1 MILNFFL
8 DKLKLRSFRKKYK
21 KLNLHNETSIK
32 NFCDLS
38 KVLVGKKT
46 YGEINVMDFSTSE
59 NKLIIGSYCSI
70 GPEVQFLL
78 GADHQTNAIST
89 YPFKVKVFGEEKE
102 AISKGNI
109 TVKDD
114 VWIGTRA
121 IICSG
126 VTIGQGAIIAAG
138 AIVTKDVEPYAIVG
152 GNPAKIIKYRV
163 SEECRKKLL
172 EVDIVK
178 LFDKVTKDNV
188 EMMYENA
195 RNVDLDKVLE
205 MCGE

>member
-1 MILNFFL
+1 MSTKHKHIA
-8 DKLKLRSFRKKYK
+8 
-21 KLNLHNETSIK
+21 
-32 NFCDLS
+32 FC
-38 KVLVGKKT
+38 
-46 YGEINVMDFSTSE
+46 IN
-59 NKLIIGSYCSI
+59 K
-70 GPEVQFLL
+70 
-78 GADHQTNAIST
+78 
-89 YPFKVKVFGEEKE
+89 
-102 AISKGNI
+102 
-109 TVKDD
+109 
-114 VWIGTRA
+114 
-121 IICSG
+121 
-126 VTIGQGAIIAAG
+126 
-138 AIVTKDVEPYAIVG
+138 PYAIVG

>member
-1 MILNFFL
+1 MILNFFI
-8 DKLKLRSFRKKYK
+8 DKLKLRLFRKNYRKQ
-21 KLNLHNETSIK
+21 NLHNETIIK
-32 NFCDLS
+32 DICDLS
-38 KVLVGKKT
+38 KIVVGKKT
-46 YGEINVMDFSTSE
+46 YGEINLQDFSPSK

-78 GADHQTNAIST
+78 GVEHQTTSIST
-89 YPFKVKVFGEEKE
+89 YPFKVKVFGAEKE
-102 AISKGNI
+102 ARSKGNI

-114 VWIGTRA
+114 VWIGSRA

-152 GNPAKIIKYRV
+152 GNPAKVIKYRI

-172 EVDIVK
+172 EVDIIK

-188 EMMYENA
+188 EMMYKNA
-195 RNVDLDKVLE
+195 SDVDLYKVLE